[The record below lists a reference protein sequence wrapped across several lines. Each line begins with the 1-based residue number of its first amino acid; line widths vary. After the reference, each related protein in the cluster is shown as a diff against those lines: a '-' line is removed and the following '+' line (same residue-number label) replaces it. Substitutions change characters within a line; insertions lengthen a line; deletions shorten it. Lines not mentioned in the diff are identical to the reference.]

1 MHPIH
6 VLFGTES
13 NNSADL
19 ADRTGRALK
28 DAGFSAVVVDMA
40 DFAPEKLSDVR
51 TLLIIT
57 STYGNGDPP
66 SNAEALHAWV
76 MRKAPKMPQLRYAV
90 CALGDRTYDYFCQAG
105 RAFDQRLAELQAT
118 RLTERQDCDVDYE
131 KPFKAWL
138 DRVLVALRELA
149 VRDATTTAPVV
160 PVEGPKIDHHDA
172 APGTR
177 RNPVLARVLR
187 SRRLSSPPVAG
198 RGGTKETLHVEL
210 SLGALSYEVGDSLG
224 IWPENDPVLVEAV
237 LEAASCD
244 PEARVTL
251 RGVVHESSRG
261 TGAMTLRQALA
272 THVELAH
279 VDGRLVEV
287 TGAPPAEAQG
297 GHVLDVLR
305 AAERPITAQQLV
317 DALRPIAP
325 RQYSIA
331 SSPRAHPGE
340 AHLTVDVVRF
350 ELRGRR
356 AGGVASTQLA
366 DRAPPGAELP
376 VYVHPTPHFRLA
388 ADDVPIVMI
397 GPGTGIAPFRAFL
410 EERRARGAKGRAW
423 LFFGA
428 RNAAHDFLYADELGA
443 LREHGVLTR
452 LDAAFSRDQPQRVYV
467 QDKMRAAARDLFAW
481 IADGAV
487 LYVCGDAKRMAPD
500 VHGALAEIL
509 AEQGDTDLETARAKL
524 QAMADDG
531 RYLRD
536 VY

>member
-28 DAGFSAVVVDMA
+28 GAGFSAVVVDMG
-40 DFAPEKLSDVR
+40 DFAPEKLAEVR

-76 MRKAPKMPQLRYAV
+76 MRKAPPMPHLRYAV

-105 RAFDQRLAELQAT
+105 KAFDARLAELEAT

-131 KPFKAWL
+131 KPYAAWL
-138 DRVLVALRELA
+138 DRVLVALRELGA
-149 VRDATTTAPVV
+149 RDATTTASVI
-160 PVEGPKIDHHDA
+160 PVEGPKIEHHEA

-177 RNPVLARVLR
+177 RNPVVARVLR
-187 SRRLSSPPVAG
+187 TRRLSSPWSS
-198 RGGTKETLHVEL
+198 KETIHVEL
-210 SLGALSYEVGDSLG
+210 SLGALPYEVGDSLG
-224 IWPENDPVLVEAV
+224 IWPENDATLVSAV

-244 PEARVTL
+244 PEAKVAL

-279 VDGRLVEV
+279 VDARLIEA
-287 TGAPPAEAQG
+287 TGAPAELVQDA
-297 GHVLDVLR
+297 HVLDVLR
-305 AAERPITAQQLV
+305 EAERPITAQQLV

-331 SSPRAHPGE
+331 SSLRAHPGE

-356 AGGVASTQLA
+356 AFGVASTQLA

-376 VYVHPTPHFRLA
+376 VYVHPAPHFRLP

-410 EERRARGAKGRAW
+410 EERRARGARGRSW

-428 RNAAHDFLYADELGA
+428 RNAAHDFLYADELDA
-443 LREHGVLTR
+443 LREHGVLTS
-452 LDAAFSRDQPQRVYV
+452 LDTAFSRDQPQRVYV
-467 QDKMRAAARDLFAW
+467 QDKMKAQARDLYAW

-487 LYVCGDAKRMAPD
+487 VYVCGDAKRMAPD

-509 AEQGDTDLETARAKL
+509 AEQGKTDLDTARARL
-524 QAMADDG
+524 QAMVDDG